1 MHDFGQE
8 IKILSTHDHR
18 SVFWGKI
25 GHEIYFR
32 DITDRKKT
40 FETIKTNLRKNREK
54 QEPCSGVWGYPPPEN
69 FPILRHRNA
78 IFSTCHEIWLRK
90 IDLEYENSKQLQVT
104 TIKITE
110 SNENKS
116 IHRLN
121 LSGSTGRGGGG
132 GPLPPCPPAIYGSHM
147 VICTVTCTC
156 DLWPALCIC
165 RYRCPHS
172 NQ

>member
-8 IKILSTHDHR
+8 IKILSTHDHS

-78 IFSTCHEIWLRK
+78 IFSTCHESCLRK
-90 IDLEYENSKQLQVT
+90 IYLEYENGKQLQVT

-110 SNENKS
+110 SNENKP

-121 LSGSTGRGGGG
+121 LSGSTGPAGGGG
-132 GPLPPCPPAIYGSHM
+132 GGQLPPCPPHLRLSHGYLY
-147 VICTVTCTC
+147 CNLH
-156 DLWPALCIC
+156 LWPMTCAL
-165 RYRCPHS
+165 YLPL
-172 NQ
+172 